1 MARELEHCVYK
12 HCKGRGVFY
21 PRTADQRFCSKQCQD
36 DYAYDVRRA
45 RNGAVKPRKRRLRTT
60 IATSTENGPFY
71 PIETVSCQRSKPS
84 VYSTP
89 LDLLGRGHRW
99 PNTPSLD
106 RGVWRAIL
114 HKEVCGE

>member
-12 HCKGRGVFY
+12 HCKGRGLFY
-21 PRTADQRFCSKQCQD
+21 PTRADHRFCSKQCQD
-36 DYAYDVRRA
+36 DYNYDVRRA
-45 RNGAVKPRKRRLRTT
+45 RNGAVKARKRRLG
-60 IATSTENGPFY
+60 STLPGSAENEPFS
-71 PIETVSCQRSKPS
+71 PIETNIYRTPQTS